1 MREREKNV
9 IVGDTKEDEN
19 AASKLV
25 LGFPRNG

>member
-9 IVGDTKEDEN
+9 IVGDTKDEN